1 MYLTGICTLQVYV
14 PYRYMYLTG
23 ICTLLTGICTLLTGI
38 CTFYAL
44 PLSRLKTSSI
54 LGIGLMVRSR
64 HLAISFKME
73 APDGF
78 Y

>member
-1 MYLTGICTLQVYV
+1 MYVNNAKTSVSVLGCVLLPGEGSQLSQ
-14 PYRYMYLTG
+14 YLDVTV
-23 ICTLLTGICTLLTGI
+23 I
-38 CTFYAL
+38 YAL